1 MDRKEFQEFFEKNRG
16 KFISGIYNY
25 CDRWC
30 ERCEFTSKCSV
41 YAREEQR
48 DKSNDNNPNAFIIQ
62 VSENFKLV
70 MEMLLEMAEEKGI
83 DLNAIDDTEYEQ
95 EEKLL
100 EEFADNHI
108 LSIQSKE
115 YSSLLSKWF
124 DENETTLKN
133 LSDSLNQNISLGL
146 VEEKILKEFDAIED
160 AIEVINWYSFQIHVK
175 LMRALRHGELD
186 LNYEDPIQND
196 VNGSAKVALIGT
208 ERSLGAWGVLH
219 RNLPE
224 QEDEILE
231 ILLLLEKIR
240 KGILKSFP
248 DVNQFI
254 RPGFDE

>member
-1 MDRKEFQEFFEKNRG
+1 MDRKEFQEFFKKNRG
-16 KFISGIYNY
+16 NFISGIYNY

-41 YAREEQR
+41 YAMEEQR
-48 DKSNDNNPNAFIIQ
+48 EKPNEDNPNAFIEQ
-62 VSENFKLV
+62 VGENFKLV

-83 DLNAIDDTEYEQ
+83 DLNSIDDSEDEQ

-100 EEFADNHI
+100 EEFADNHF
-108 LSIQSKE
+108 LSVQSKE
-115 YSSLLSKWF
+115 YSTLLRKWF

-146 VEEKILKEFDAIED
+146 VDEKNLKEFDAIKD
-160 AIEVINWYSFQIHVK
+160 ALEIIRWYSFQIHVK
-175 LMRALRHGELD
+175 LVRALRHGELD
-186 LNYEDPIQND
+186 LEYEDPVQND

-219 RNLPE
+219 RTLPE
-224 QEDEILE
+224 QEDQILE

-240 KGILKSFP
+240 KGIFKTFP